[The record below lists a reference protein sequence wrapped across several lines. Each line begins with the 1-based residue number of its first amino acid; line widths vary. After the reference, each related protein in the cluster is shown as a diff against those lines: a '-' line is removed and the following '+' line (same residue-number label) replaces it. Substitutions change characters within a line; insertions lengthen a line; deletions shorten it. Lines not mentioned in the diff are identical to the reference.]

1 MVMEQVKVEVEMK
14 VEMKEVEM
22 KVEVEMKEVEM
33 KVEVEM
39 KEECENDKLL
49 MIGEQIEEYVK
60 PLSKNICQSKYLQ
73 IFT

>member
-1 MVMEQVKVEVEMK
+1 MVMEEVKE
-14 VEMKEVEM
+14 
-22 KVEVEMKEVEM
+22 EVEM

-49 MIGEQIEEYVK
+49 MIGEQIEYVK

>member
-1 MVMEQVKVEVEMK
+1 MVMEQV
-14 VEMKEVEM
+14 
-22 KVEVEMKEVEM
+22 

>member
-1 MVMEQVKVEVEMK
+1 MVMEEVKE
-14 VEMKEVEM
+14 
-22 KVEVEMKEVEM
+22 EVEM

-73 IFT
+73 IFTWAPSPCLPIVISISR

>member
-1 MVMEQVKVEVEMK
+1 MDSYDGYKIDLMVMEQVKVEVEM
-14 VEMKEVEM
+14 EV
-22 KVEVEMKEVEM
+22 
-33 KVEVEM
+33 
-39 KEECENDKLL
+39 ECENDKLL

>member
-1 MVMEQVKVEVEMK
+1 MVMEQV
-14 VEMKEVEM
+14 
-22 KVEVEMKEVEM
+22 

-49 MIGEQIEEYVK
+49 MIGEQIEYVK